1 VKVSTV
7 ALAAGRP
14 TPRVFSTAAFRLSG
28 TSKNIAC
35 GDGGRLRLP
44 HGRIVGR
51 STFRSNDEGPLA
63 EAAGN

>member
-1 VKVSTV
+1 VKFRLSRSPQDVPLLV
-7 ALAAGRP
+7 
-14 TPRVFSTAAFRLSG
+14 FRLSG